1 MPPMNLP
8 RRLLP
13 APALLLA
20 AAAAAQGPS
29 APADPPDAF
38 ARTTQLVEQG
48 EHEMRVGD
56 LPAAERSFL
65 DALQAVR
72 VTYGLAAP
80 EQRPVLRRL
89 IAAQLAQEKWGAA
102 DRRLGYF
109 EWVNDR
115 IYERHFY
122 EYLRGTREL
131 GRLLLDAS
139 AIAGNPRAPQ
149 YLEEAKNLY
158 WRAVSAIEATLGE
171 ESVELAPWLY
181 EIVLTHHYR
190 SAMSRRTAL
199 VPYAR
204 DARDGGPFE
213 GWTQPRTE
221 SLRVS
226 HRIGRELL
234 LRIQR
239 LHENAPD
246 AAPEAAALVQ
256 VLLGD
261 WALLY
266 GHADEALALYRG
278 ARDRLVAAGFDGGR
292 ADLAFAGPVAL
303 PVGELVDSWEKLA
316 AARREGPV
324 RHIAWSP
331 NYPGVPA
338 PPHQAARTPPGPVAT
353 LRFGLR
359 PPPFPVRSNAQD
371 LRLGFQLD
379 GLSVTGAAPDTEA
392 LRTQARRDVSRMVFR
407 PRLAAGTP
415 VGQAEVTLTYRPPAS
430 DAGGPAAG
438 SGG

>member
-1 MPPMNLP
+1 MHLP
-8 RRLLP
+8 RRLIP

-20 AAAAAQGPS
+20 AAAGAQGP
-29 APADPPDAF
+29 ADAPPDAF
-38 ARTTQLVEQG
+38 ARTAQLVEQG

-56 LPAAERSFL
+56 MAAAERSFL
-65 DALQAVR
+65 NALQAAR
-72 VTYGLAAP
+72 VTHGLSAP

-89 IAAQLAQEKWGAA
+89 IAAQLALEKWGEAA
-102 DRRLGYF
+102 KRFGYF
-109 EWVNDR
+109 EWVNES

-139 AIAGNPRAPQ
+139 AIAGNPQAPQ
-149 YLEEAKNLY
+149 HLEEAKNLY
-158 WRAVSAIEATLGE
+158 WRAVTAIEATLGE
-171 ESVELAPWLY
+171 EHIELAPWLY

-190 SAMSRRTAL
+190 SAMSRRSGL

-204 DARDGGPFE
+204 DARGGPLE

-234 LRIQR
+234 QRIQR
-239 LHENAPD
+239 LYESAPQ

-256 VLLGD
+256 LLRGD
-261 WALLY
+261 WAMLY
-266 GHADEALALYRG
+266 GHADDALALYRG
-278 ARDRLVAAGFDGGR
+278 ARDLLMAAGFDDGQV
-292 ADLAFAGPVAL
+292 DLAFAGPVAL

-316 AARREGPV
+316 ASRREGPV
-324 RHIAWSP
+324 RHIAWSS
-331 NYPGVPA
+331 NYPGSPA
-338 PPHQAARTPPGPVAT
+338 PPHQAARTPPGPAAT
-353 LRFGLR
+353 LRFDLR
-359 PPPFPVRSNAQD
+359 PLLSIPVRSNAQD

-379 GLSVTGAAPDTEA
+379 GLAVTGASPDTEA
-392 LRTQARRDVSRMVFR
+392 LRTQALRDVSRMVFR

-415 VGQAEVTLTYRPPAS
+415 VGQSDVALTYRPPAGE
-430 DAGGPAAG
+430 AGGPAAG
-438 SGG
+438 AGG